1 MNRCR
6 LQLVL
11 TDYIYAIVVAQ
22 KLATKAKLCFALESA
37 IVLIGGN

>member
-22 KLATKAKLCFALESA
+22 YLAPKAKICIALESPL
-37 IVLIGGN
+37 VLNGGD